1 MAIPFKPE
9 GAIPAA
15 ILPFHEDFSID
26 EASFRAH
33 LTDLADTA
41 GVTAITVNGHA
52 SEVASCTFDEQAR
65 VLDIAA
71 STVGGRLPL
80 VSGIYTESSLEAAR
94 LARMGEAHGAAA
106 LLVFPPAL
114 FAFGQRDE
122 MVFAHFRHI
131 AAASSLPIVVF
142 QYPLGPGHGY
152 RLDLLSRL
160 CDEIASIVAIK
171 DWSAD
176 AQLHERHIRT
186 LQSRTRPVAVL
197 STHSA
202 WLLASLVLGC
212 NGLLSGAG
220 SVIAGLQA
228 ELLAAC
234 RENDLARA
242 RAVNERIHPLTEVF
256 YSPPWVDMH
265 NRMKEAL
272 VMLGKLPRN
281 VVRPPLMPLAQE
293 EKQRIRRA
301 LVAAGLLTG
310 SAPRLAARAA

>member
-1 MAIPFKPE
+1 MTIPFQPD

-15 ILPFHEDFSID
+15 ILPFHEDYSID

-33 LTDLADTA
+33 LNDLAGTI

-71 STVGGRLPL
+71 DAVGTRLPL
-80 VSGIYTESSLEAAR
+80 VSGVYTESSLEAAR
-94 LARMGEAHGAAA
+94 LARMAEAHGAAA

-114 FAFGQRDE
+114 FTLGQRDE
-122 MVFAHFRHI
+122 MVLAHFRHI
-131 AAASSLPIVVF
+131 AAASALPIVVF
-142 QYPLGPGHGY
+142 QYPLGPGQGY

-160 CDEIASIVAIK
+160 CDEIPSIVAIK

-176 AQLHERHIRT
+176 PQLHERHIRT
-186 LQSRTRPVAVL
+186 LQSRARPVAVL

-202 WLLASLVLGC
+202 WLMASLVLGC
-212 NGLLSGAG
+212 RGLLSGAG

-234 RENDLARA
+234 RDNDLARA
-242 RAVNERIHPLTEVF
+242 RQVNERIHPLTEVF

-281 VVRPPLMPLAQE
+281 VVRPPLMPLPAE
-293 EKQRIRRA
+293 EKQRLRRA
-301 LVAAGLLTG
+301 LIAAGLLAG
-310 SAPRLAARAA
+310 SAPRLAA